1 MSEESTTPD
10 LVELV
15 QQAVE
20 ATNRGDLD
28 AAMGYLS
35 PDVVWDT
42 TRDGFGTFEG
52 AAATRCFFEDWVRGY
67 DEFEQVFE
75 ELLDAGN
82 GVVFAVVR
90 QKARLVGGSG
100 YIARCGGW
108 VWVWVDSLC
117 ASVTVYPEADIDQ
130 ARAAAERL
138 AQERG

>member
-15 QQAVE
+15 RQAIE

-28 AAMGYLS
+28 AAMGYLT

-67 DEFEQVFE
+67 EEFEQVFE
-75 ELLDAGN
+75 ELLDAGD
-82 GVVFAVVR
+82 GVVFTVVR
-90 QKARLVGGSG
+90 QRARPVGSTG
-100 YIARCGGW
+100 YIARRGGW
-108 VWVWVDSLC
+108 VWVWVDNLC
-117 ASVTVYPEADIDQ
+117 ASVTIYPEADIDE

-138 AQERG
+138 AEERR

>member
-1 MSEESTTPD
+1 MSEESTPRD

-15 QQAVE
+15 QQAIE

-52 AAATRCFFEDWVRGY
+52 APATRCFFEDWIRAY
-67 DEFEQVFE
+67 EEFEQVFE
-75 ELLDAGN
+75 ELLDAGD

-90 QKARLVGGSG
+90 QKARPVGSTG
-100 YIARCGGW
+100 YIARRGGW
-108 VWVWVDSLC
+108 VWVWVDNLC
-117 ASVTVYPEADIDQ
+117 VSVTVYPEADIDE
-130 ARAAAERL
+130 ARTAAERL
-138 AQERG
+138 AEERG